1 MYPNTH
7 IPSCRKKTYLK
18 IWWQSPNSCQSLKVE
33 STLKQLQLI
42 YPLPKTLPAVSQVI
56 ITAVLTR
63 HIGRLTEIA
72 CRKAGKEQSVLPFRS
87 APLPAARPRSAGRPR
102 LPLCLPVPGPA
113 CWPQFHAGT
122 AEQDRI
128 LGSPKAWGG
137 ALLWLFLA
145 MWPPLST
152 SEKRCW
158 PSFTSSVHWGDG
170 YVRFFCW
177 FFIWL
182 PWALV
187 AAREVVVV
195 VHGLGCPMH
204 VGSSFPDQGSNPH
217 PCIGRQILNHWTTR
231 EVPVWVMRS
240 FPLSELK
247 NSQVVLFHFV
257 KFE

>member
-87 APLPAARPRSAGRPR
+87 APLPAARPHSAGRPR

-113 CWPQFHAGT
+113 CWPQFRAGT
-122 AEQDRI
+122 AEQDPHP
-128 LGSPKAWGG
+128 GEPKGMRWSSALALSSHVTSTQHIWE
-137 ALLWLFLA
+137 ALLAIFHFICTLRGWLCEVFLLVFYLTA
-145 MWPPLST
+145 LGLSCGT
-152 SEKRCW
+152 RGRSCGTW
-158 PSFTSSVHWGDG
+158 A
-170 YVRFFCW
+170 
-177 FFIWL
+177 WL
-182 PWALV
+182 PHACGIFVPWPGIQPTPL
-187 AAREVVVV
+187 
-195 VHGLGCPMH
+195 
-204 VGSSFPDQGSNPH
+204 
-217 PCIGRQILNHWTTR
+217 HWQAD
-231 EVPVWVMRS
+231 S
-240 FPLSELK
+240 
-247 NSQVVLFHFV
+247 
-257 KFE
+257 